1 MASAFICDSQQDSL
15 GITWGCL
22 GNGARQVWTLMEVA
36 LLCHQ
41 SMVVAPLLYPSGKT
55 PEAIEVEARGPI
67 EMFFYAHHVIDWA
80 PFLDAQCFLLMR
92 EEVRE
97 ERLL

>member
-1 MASAFICDSQQDSL
+1 M
-15 GITWGCL
+15 
-22 GNGARQVWTLMEVA
+22 WTLMEVA
-36 LLCHQ
+36 LLSYQ
-41 SMVVAPLLYPSGKT
+41 SVIVAPLLYPSGET

-67 EMFFYAHHVIDWA
+67 EMFFDVCHVIDWA
-80 PFLDAQCFLLMR
+80 PFFDAQCFLLMR